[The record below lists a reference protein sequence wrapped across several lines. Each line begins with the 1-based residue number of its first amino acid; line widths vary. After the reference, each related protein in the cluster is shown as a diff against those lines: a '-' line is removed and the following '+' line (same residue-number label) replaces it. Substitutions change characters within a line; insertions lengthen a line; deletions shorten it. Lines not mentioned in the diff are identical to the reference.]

1 MVGGSKPPPY
11 ELRSKEFF
19 CPTAVVQK
27 FLFYFFQKVNG
38 QPRTK
43 VPTVNYLLRHD
54 LHLFQAENL
63 RRFGQQVSDSDGSVL
78 VARNRGA
85 DLHVVRRCANFN
97 VIDGGEWCISA

>member
-27 FLFYFFQKVNG
+27 FLFYFFQTVNG

-63 RRFGQQVSDSDGSVL
+63 CKFGQQVSDYDGSVL
-78 VARNRGA
+78 AARDRGA
-85 DLHVVRRCANFN
+85 DLHVVRRCANFS
-97 VIDGGEWCISA
+97 VIDSGEWCISA

>member
-27 FLFYFFQKVNG
+27 FYFFQKANG

-54 LHLFQAENL
+54 LRLFQAENL
-63 RRFGQQVSDSDGSVL
+63 CRFGQQVSDSDGSVL
-78 VARNRGA
+78 VARDQGA
-85 DLHVVRRCANFN
+85 DLRVVRRCAIFN
-97 VIDGGEWCISA
+97 VVDGRE